1 MAVYPATAVIRATA
15 NTGRAGKCP
24 SHSRAAKPGM
34 ATSSRPWLVRD
45 RARKRRMAIESF
57 FKSLVLLYKSGH
69 VVDVFAVVGHAEFAR
84 QRVVDQAGALDVPQP
99 GVAGA
104 GAHFCGFDQH
114 AVLVGAA
121 WQQAQDVFAADYGE
135 QPGLEAA
142 VDGGKEIGR
151 AACRERVGVKGG

>member
-15 NTGRAGKCP
+15 STGRAGKCP

-104 GAHFCGFDQH
+104 GAHFCGFDQRSEEH
-114 AVLVGAA
+114 TSELQSRGHLVCRLLLEKKKNN
-121 WQQAQDVFAADYGE
+121 QQH
-135 QPGLEAA
+135 
-142 VDGGKEIGR
+142 
-151 AACRERVGVKGG
+151 VKYQQQTRLS